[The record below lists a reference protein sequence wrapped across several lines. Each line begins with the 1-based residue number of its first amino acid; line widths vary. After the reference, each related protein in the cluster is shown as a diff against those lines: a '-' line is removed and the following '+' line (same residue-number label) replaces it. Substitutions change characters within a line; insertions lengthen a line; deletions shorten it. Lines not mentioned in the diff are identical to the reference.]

1 GMIEKKLAITLDKAF
16 IEQVFSIF
24 INNHFSFSYE
34 SLMEE
39 AKKNS
44 LVKKNVFYHADLLH
58 NLSSQIG
65 IPIPNFNHLLKEMY
79 NISNFAFKSKKGQ
92 YPPPFILF
100 DQKKLF
106 VHSIKELFP
115 DFIKASYTT
124 LKLYEK
130 NIHETFSESAK
141 YEI

>member
-1 GMIEKKLAITLDKAF
+1 
-16 IEQVFSIF
+16 
-24 INNHFSFSYE
+24 
-34 SLMEE
+34 MEE

-100 DQKKLF
+100 DQKNYLF
-106 VHSIKELFP
+106 TRS
-115 DFIKASYTT
+115 
-124 LKLYEK
+124 K
-130 NIHETFSESAK
+130 NCFQIL
-141 YEI
+141 